1 MKKWFMKWL
10 GIASL
15 LERLDSLEADAKEL
29 RNDIT
34 ELSRELAIEN
44 ARVAA
49 LQTKMDVLES
59 KIKEITIT
67 DIENAGIAALQTRM
81 DTLES
86 KIKEITI
93 TDIENAGIAALQT
106 RMDTLES
113 KIKEIAI
120 TGIDPGAGSP
130 LKSDNIVLVYG
141 SGKKVQSEKQTA
153 SSTAVSPVVSAAL
166 DAISSSK
173 RSQRGR
179 PKKTSSAT
187 TE

>member
-15 LERLDSLEADAKEL
+15 LERMDALAADVREI

-34 ELSRELAIEN
+34 ELSRELAIES
-44 ARVAA
+44 ARLAA
-49 LQTKMDVLES
+49 LQTQMDVLES
-59 KIKEITIT
+59 KIKEITIP
-67 DIENAGIAALQTRM
+67 DIENAAIAALQTRM
-81 DTLES
+81 DVLES
-86 KIKEITI
+86 KIKEITV
-93 TDIENAGIAALQT
+93 
-106 RMDTLES
+106 
-113 KIKEIAI
+113 

-166 DAISSSK
+166 DALSSSK
-173 RSQRGR
+173 RSYRGR
-179 PKKTSSAT
+179 PKKAFSAT

>member
-10 GIASL
+10 GITSL
-15 LERLDSLEADAKEL
+15 LERLDSLAADIKEI
-29 RNDIT
+29 RDDIA
-34 ELSRELAIEN
+34 ELSRELAIES

-81 DTLES
+81 DALES
-86 KIKEITI
+86 KVKEI
-93 TDIENAGIAALQT
+93 N
-106 RMDTLES
+106 
-113 KIKEIAI
+113 I

-153 SSTAVSPVVSAAL
+153 SSTAVLPVVSAAL
-166 DAISSSK
+166 DAMSSSK
-173 RSQRGR
+173 RSRRGR
-179 PKKTSSAT
+179 PKNT

>member
-86 KIKEITI
+86 KIKEI
-93 TDIENAGIAALQT
+93 
-106 RMDTLES
+106 
-113 KIKEIAI
+113 AI

-141 SGKKVQSEKQTA
+141 SGKKVLSEKQTA

>member
-10 GIASL
+10 GITSL
-15 LERLDSLEADAKEL
+15 LERLDSLTADVREI

-34 ELSRELAIEN
+34 ELSREQAIEN

-49 LQTKMDVLES
+49 LQTQMDALEA

-81 DTLES
+81 DVLES
-86 KIKEITI
+86 KV
-93 TDIENAGIAALQT
+93 
-106 RMDTLES
+106 
-113 KIKEIAI
+113 KEIAI

-153 SSTAVSPVVSAAL
+153 SSTAVSPMVSAAL
-166 DAISSSK
+166 DAMSSSK
-173 RSQRGR
+173 RLRRGR
-179 PKKTSSAT
+179 PKKTFSAA

>member
-10 GIASL
+10 GITSL
-15 LERLDSLEADAKEL
+15 LEHLDSLTADVKEV

-34 ELSRELAIEN
+34 ELSREQAIEK

-49 LQTKMDVLES
+49 LQTRMDVLE
-59 KIKEITIT
+59 
-67 DIENAGIAALQTRM
+67 A
-81 DTLES
+81 

>member
-15 LERLDSLEADAKEL
+15 LERMDALAADAKEL

-34 ELSRELAIEN
+34 ELSREQAIEK

-49 LQTKMDVLES
+49 LQTQMDVLEA

-86 KIKEITI
+86 KV
-93 TDIENAGIAALQT
+93 
-106 RMDTLES
+106 
-113 KIKEIAI
+113 KEIAI

>member
-81 DTLES
+81 DVLES

-93 TDIENAGIAALQT
+93 TDI
-106 RMDTLES
+106 
-113 KIKEIAI
+113 
-120 TGIDPGAGSP
+120 DPGAGSA

-153 SSTAVSPVVSAAL
+153 SSTVVSPVVSAAL
-166 DAISSSK
+166 DALSSSK
-173 RSQRGR
+173 RSHRGR
-179 PKKTSSAT
+179 PKKAFSAT

>member
-15 LERLDSLEADAKEL
+15 LERLDSLAADVREI

-44 ARVAA
+44 A
-49 LQTKMDVLES
+49 
-59 KIKEITIT
+59 
-67 DIENAGIAALQTRM
+67 GIAALQTRM
-81 DTLES
+81 DVLES
-86 KIKEITI
+86 KVKEI
-93 TDIENAGIAALQT
+93 N
-106 RMDTLES
+106 
-113 KIKEIAI
+113 I

-166 DAISSSK
+166 DALSSSK
-173 RSQRGR
+173 RSHRGR
-179 PKKTSSAT
+179 PKKAFSAT

>member
-34 ELSRELAIEN
+34 ELSRELAIVN

-49 LQTKMDVLES
+49 LQTQMDVLEA

-67 DIENAGIAALQTRM
+67 DIENAGIATLQTRM

-86 KIKEITI
+86 KV
-93 TDIENAGIAALQT
+93 
-106 RMDTLES
+106 
-113 KIKEIAI
+113 KEIAI

-153 SSTAVSPVVSAAL
+153 SSTVVSPVVSAAL
-166 DAISSSK
+166 DALSASK
-173 RSQRGR
+173 RSRRDR
-179 PKKTSSAT
+179 PKKAFSAT

>member
-10 GIASL
+10 GITSL
-15 LERLDSLEADAKEL
+15 LERLDSLAADVKEI
-29 RNDIT
+29 RDDIT
-34 ELSRELAIEN
+34 ELSREQAIEN

-49 LQTKMDVLES
+49 LQTQMDVLES
-59 KIKEITIT
+59 KIKEITNT

-81 DTLES
+81 DVLES
-86 KIKEITI
+86 KVKEITV
-93 TDIENAGIAALQT
+93 
-106 RMDTLES
+106 
-113 KIKEIAI
+113 

-166 DAISSSK
+166 DALSSSK
-173 RSQRGR
+173 RSHRGR
-179 PKKTSSAT
+179 PKKAFSAT

>member
-81 DTLES
+81 DVLES

-93 TDIENAGIAALQT
+93 TDI
-106 RMDTLES
+106 
-113 KIKEIAI
+113 
-120 TGIDPGAGSP
+120 DPGAGSA

-153 SSTAVSPVVSAAL
+153 SSTVVSPVVSAAL
-166 DAISSSK
+166 DALSASK
-173 RSQRGR
+173 RSRRDR
-179 PKKTSSAT
+179 PKKAFSAT